1 MKLNYLVFASANRN
15 KVDEVEAKLGGILP
29 LKSLTDIGCLEE
41 IPETA
46 PTLQGNAQQK
56 ARYVFERFGEN
67 CFADDTGLEVE
78 ALNGQPGV
86 LSARFAGPEKNP
98 EKNMEKLL
106 SDLGDT
112 DNRNARFRTV
122 ICLII
127 DGKEILFE
135 GIVNGTI
142 AKTKSGAGGFG
153 YDPLFIPV
161 GHSRS
166 FAEMSMEEKNLMSH
180 RGKAI
185 AAMQE
190 FLNSYRD

>member
-112 DNRNARFRTV
+112 DNRHARFRTV

>member
-185 AAMQE
+185 AAMKE